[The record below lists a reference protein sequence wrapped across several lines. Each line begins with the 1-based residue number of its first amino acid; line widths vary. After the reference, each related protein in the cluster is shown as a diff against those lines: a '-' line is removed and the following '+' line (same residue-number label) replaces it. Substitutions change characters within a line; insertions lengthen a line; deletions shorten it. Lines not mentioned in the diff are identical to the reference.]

1 MQRFTLILSLAL
13 CAIPAAQAETCKRP
27 PSEIA
32 DQFERW
38 NDMLKTGN
46 PDKVVS
52 MYEDDAVLLPTMS
65 NTPRLTRDAK
75 RDYFVHFME
84 KRPVGSINSR
94 AVRIGC
100 NDAIASGLYTFKFE
114 DGRSVAARY
123 TYPMRGTART
133 GASPA
138 TIRRRCRSVERGWR
152 PAARRL
158 ASPPPPWRFGMP
170 PGHERG
176 IGCPAQGAGTC
187 MIRRPRRP
195 ARPGSASN
203 DWPRRR
209 SHRNAAG
216 PGSRRRS
223 GRRPSGPGCCRR

>member
-1 MQRFTLILSLAL
+1 MQRSTLILSLAL
-13 CAIPAAQAETCKRP
+13 CAIPYAAQAETCKP
-27 PSEIA
+27 STESEIA

-84 KRPVGSINSR
+84 KHPVGSINSR

-123 TYPMRGTART
+123 TYTYAWNGQD
-133 GASPA
+133 
-138 TIRRRCRSVERGWR
+138 WR
-152 PAARRL
+152 ITSHHSSA
-158 ASPPPPWRFGMP
+158 MP
-170 PGHERG
+170 EH
-176 IGCPAQGAGTC
+176 
-187 MIRRPRRP
+187 
-195 ARPGSASN
+195 
-203 DWPRRR
+203 
-209 SHRNAAG
+209 
-216 PGSRRRS
+216 
-223 GRRPSGPGCCRR
+223 

>member
-1 MQRFTLILSLAL
+1 MQRSTLILSLAL
-13 CAIPAAQAETCKRP
+13 CAIPAAQAETCKP
-27 PSEIA
+27 TTESEIA

-84 KRPVGSINSR
+84 KHPVGSINSR

-123 TYPMRGTART
+123 TYAWNGRI

-138 TIRRRCRSVERGWR
+138 TIPRRCRSIERR
-152 PAARRL
+152 MAAAVRRL
-158 ASPPPPWRFGMP
+158 ASPPPP
-170 PGHERG
+170 
-176 IGCPAQGAGTC
+176 
-187 MIRRPRRP
+187 
-195 ARPGSASN
+195 
-203 DWPRRR
+203 
-209 SHRNAAG
+209 
-216 PGSRRRS
+216 
-223 GRRPSGPGCCRR
+223 